1 MRMFKKREWAQSRS
15 CAEREDMETKI
26 VTITPDE
33 ARKFLANNPS
43 NRHISENEVAK
54 LAADMKEGR
63 WMVTHQGIAI
73 SKTGRLLDGQ
83 HRLTA
88 VIKAGIPVQMMVTF
102 DVDEDAVEAID
113 RGRRRSIA
121 DVFTF
126 EGEEPWMRQS
136 AVVAAASL
144 LVRKEQRSSAP
155 VDSVRKLM
163 YEYPK
168 AFSAIYS
175 LLCCGNKVRAK
186 GLINASV
193 NSALAAALIC
203 GVSEPDI
210 AAFYD
215 LYVGNKIPDGKYNIN
230 IVLRFKEYML
240 TNKPTQVWQLHKLT
254 SNVIWNFVKNTKTT
268 LLRTPDTERYVV
280 NV

>member
-1 MRMFKKREWAQSRS
+1 MRMFKKRERAQNRS
-15 CAEREDMETKI
+15 CAERKDMETKV

-63 WMVTHQGIAI
+63 WMITHQGIAI

-88 VIKAGIPVQMMVTF
+88 VIKAGIPVRMMVTF
-102 DVDEDAVEAID
+102 NVDEDAVEAID

-126 EGEEPWMRQS
+126 EGEEPWMRQP

-155 VDSVRKLM
+155 IDSVRKLM

-168 AFSAIYS
+168 AFSTLYT
-175 LLCCGNKVRAK
+175 LLCCGNKGRAK
-186 GLINASV
+186 GLISASV

-215 LYVGNKIPDGKYNIN
+215 LYVGNKIPDGKYNVN